1 MLEAER
7 GDAGYFTDG
16 DDVDDGSDPDEDG
29 AADPFEH
36 SIVEYDRFPPLS
48 GIRHDLLCVSITLGP
63 ETRETLYLRFLN
75 ALGAV
80 ETIMRVIPVSALEE
94 PFAYEHQ
101 IVLSREYFSRYAAM
115 DMMACSSPDAP
126 DPCAYI
132 FSAAGIDAINAFT
145 ASARDPEE
153 EPTATYQ
160 FFV

>member
-1 MLEAER
+1 MLAPER

-16 DDVDDGSDPDEDG
+16 DDDA
-29 AADPFEH
+29 AADDDADDNPFEH
-36 SIVEYDRFPPLS
+36 SVVEYDRFPPLS
-48 GIRHDLLCVSITLGP
+48 EIRHDLLCVSIALGP
-63 ETRETLYLRFLN
+63 ETRDTLYLRFLDE
-75 ALGAV
+75 LGAV

-101 IVLSREYFSRYAAM
+101 IVLSRDYFSRYAAM
-115 DMMACSSPDAP
+115 DMMACSRPGAP

-132 FSAAGIDAINAFT
+132 FSAADVDTINAFT